1 MDILVCVKRVPAT
14 DSTIKVGSDGKSID
28 PSGVEFVPNPYDEF
42 AVEEG
47 HQDQGSP
54 RRRSHA
60 AEHRPGRGQEGP
72 AEVPGHGR
80 RQGGAAD
87 GRRRPAPTPRASRKP
102 SPPRSKELNPQIIFV
117 GKQSVDNDDAQVG
130 PRMAALLGW
139 ACASDVTK
147 LEIDG
152 DTFKGERD
160 IEGGKE
166 AFEGKLPA
174 VITCNKGLN
183 EPRFA
188 NLKGIMQAKKK
199 PFETADAELA
209 APAAQLVEL
218 SPPPARPEPT
228 ILGEGPEAVAALI
241 DKLKNEAK
249 VL

>member
-1 MDILVCVKRVPAT
+1 MEILVCVKRVPAT
-14 DSTIKVGSDGKSID
+14 DSTIKIGADRKNID

-42 AVEEG
+42 AVEEAIKTKEATG
-47 HQDQGSP
+47 GNVTLLSI
-54 RRRSHA
+54 
-60 AEHRPGRGQEGP
+60 GP
-72 AEVPGHGR
+72 ADAKKDL
-80 RQGGAAD
+80 QKCLAMGADKAVLLTGD
-87 GRRRPAPTPRASRKP
+87 TAQSDAKAVAEALAAKIR
-102 SPPRSKELNPQIIFV
+102 ELQPQVVFV

-130 PRMAALLGW
+130 PRLAALLGW

-147 LEIDG
+147 LQIDG
-152 DTFKGERD
+152 DAFRGERD

-199 PFETADAELA
+199 PFDTLEAELGT
-209 APAAQLVEL
+209 PAAVTVEL
-218 SPPPARPEPT
+218 VPPPARPQPT
-228 ILGEGPEAVAALI
+228 ILGEGPAAVGALI
-241 DKLKNEAK
+241 DKLQNEAK

>member
-47 HQDQGSP
+47 IKTKEAHGGEVTLLSI
-54 RRRSHA
+54 
-60 AEHRPGRGQEGP
+60 GP
-72 AEVPGHGR
+72 AEAKKDL
-80 RQGGAAD
+80 QKCLAMGADKAVLLTATEGSTD
-87 GRRRPAPTPRASRKP
+87 AKGVAEALAAKA
-102 SPPRSKELNPQIIFV
+102 KELNPQVIFV
-117 GKQSVDNDDAQVG
+117 GKQSVDNDDAQTG

-147 LEIDG
+147 LEIEG

-166 AFEGKLPA
+166 AFEGKLPV

-199 PFETADAELA
+199 PFESSAAELA
-209 APAAQLVEL
+209 PPAAQLIEL

-228 ILGEGPEAVAALI
+228 ILGEGAEAVAALI
-241 DKLKNEAK
+241 DKLQNEAK

>member
-47 HQDQGSP
+47 IKTKEAHGGEVTLLSI
-54 RRRSHA
+54 
-60 AEHRPGRGQEGP
+60 GP
-72 AEVPGHGR
+72 AEAKKDL
-80 RQGGAAD
+80 QKCLAMGADKAVLLTGD
-87 GRRRPAPTPRASRKP
+87 SGSTDAKGIAEALAAKA
-102 SPPRSKELNPQIIFV
+102 KELNPQIIFV

-139 ACASDVTK
+139 ACATDVTS

-199 PFETADAELA
+199 PFETAEAELA
-209 APAAQLVEL
+209 AARRGARRAQ
-218 SPPPARPEPT
+218 PPPARPSPRSS
-228 ILGEGPEAVAALI
+228 
-241 DKLKNEAK
+241 AK
-249 VL
+249 APKRSPR